1 MRAGLM
7 SEICKRI
14 ATSQWFTI
22 FIMGVILAAGVV
34 VGLQTYRDFEARHHE
49 LLSALDAIILGIFV
63 LEVVIKLIAE
73 GRKPLNYFRD
83 PWNIFDFTI
92 VVVCLLPIQ
101 NSQFIAVLRLA
112 RVLRVLKL
120 VSAIPRL
127 QILVGAVLKSIPSIG
142 YVFLLALLHF
152 YIYGCMATFLF
163 AENDPVHFR
172 NLQTSMLSLFRAV
185 TLEDWTDLMYINMYG
200 SSNYGYEAATYA
212 AMEAIGIAKTEII
225 SKPQPVVASL
235 FFISFILT
243 GAMIVL
249 NLFVGVMLTG
259 MDDARKERELEEAA
273 QRKGTED
280 LDIKEELIQ
289 METQLQEM
297 SQKLSQNLL
306 VLSRK
311 AEENSANIN
320 RIMKDEPPKSP

>member
-1 MRAGLM
+1 MIN
-7 SEICKRI
+7 ICKRI
-14 ATSQWFTI
+14 STAPWFTA
-22 FIMGVILAAGVV
+22 FILGVIMAAGIV
-34 VGLQTYRDFEARHHE
+34 VGLQTYRDFEARHHD

-63 LEVVIKLIAE
+63 LEVLIKLIAE
-73 GRKPLNYFRD
+73 GKTPWNYFRD

-101 NSQFIAVLRLA
+101 NSQFVAVLRLA

-120 VSAIPRL
+120 VSAVPRL
-127 QILVGAVLKSIPSIG
+127 QILVNAVLKSIPSIG

-200 SSNYGYEAATYA
+200 SANYGYDAATYA
-212 AMEAIGIAKTEII
+212 AMEAIGIARSEIV
-225 SKPQPVVASL
+225 STASPVVASL
-235 FFISFILT
+235 FFVSFILT

-249 NLFVGVMLTG
+249 NLFIGVMLTG
-259 MDDARKERELEEAA
+259 MDDARKERELEESAK
-273 QRKGTED
+273 RRESD
-280 LDIKEELIQ
+280 NLDIKEELIQ

-297 SQKLSQNLL
+297 SHKLSQNLL

-311 AEENSANIN
+311 AEKNSEEIKK
-320 RIMKDEPPKSP
+320 MKGGS